1 MVYTYSSINIITAT
15 FQSYNVILKLTV
27 TTPRSSN
34 PIWNGLQLSS
44 LILFEY
50 RQGIMGYGIFRIHN

>member
-1 MVYTYSSINIITAT
+1 MVPTCSSINIITAT
-15 FQSYNVILKLTV
+15 FQSYNIILKLTV

-50 RQGIMGYGIFRIHN
+50 RQEIMGYGIFRIHN